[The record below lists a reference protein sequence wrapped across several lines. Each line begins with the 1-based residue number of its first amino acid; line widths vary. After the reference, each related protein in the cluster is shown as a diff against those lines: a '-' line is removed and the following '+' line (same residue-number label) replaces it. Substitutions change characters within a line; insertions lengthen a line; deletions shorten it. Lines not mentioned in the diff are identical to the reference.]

1 MSKSSYLFFLFSS
14 ASSSSSLPCFLQVMR
29 TRSSRNVAPTSIIKE
44 FSERATHRIRT
55 VAAESIRYSLFA
67 LRCEVL
73 WSATRILG
81 IMNRRKA
88 EERLIREDVPIDIDV
103 PAYFH
108 YDVPNSHINQ
118 SDRGDTST
126 NTNILKSVLIRDS
139 GHPRLLFGSTLSDP
153 DMLFSDSDRLSLAS
167 YFSAELSVA
176 VADGL
181 TIRTLKVST
190 YVRA

>member
-1 MSKSSYLFFLFSS
+1 M
-14 ASSSSSLPCFLQVMR
+14 
-29 TRSSRNVAPTSIIKE
+29 
-44 FSERATHRIRT
+44 
-55 VAAESIRYSLFA
+55 
-67 LRCEVL
+67 
-73 WSATRILG
+73 
-81 IMNRRKA
+81 
-88 EERLIREDVPIDIDV
+88 IREDVPIDIDV

-118 SDRGDTST
+118 SDRGDT

-139 GHPRLLFGSTLSDP
+139 GHPRLFFGSTLSDP

-190 YVRA
+190 YIRA